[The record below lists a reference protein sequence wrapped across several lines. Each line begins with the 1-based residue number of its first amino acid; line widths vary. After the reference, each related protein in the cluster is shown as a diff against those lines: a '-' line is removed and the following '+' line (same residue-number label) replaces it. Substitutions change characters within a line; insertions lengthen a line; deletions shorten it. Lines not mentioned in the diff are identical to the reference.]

1 MILKGK
7 VDFRKKKR
15 ENLKEYDT
23 ISWENDYNYENNMIQ
38 TIEKD
43 KALTIISA
51 TFWLIATSN

>member
-1 MILKGK
+1 M
-7 VDFRKKKR
+7 
-15 ENLKEYDT
+15 KEYDT

-51 TFWLIATSN
+51 TFWLIATSNWF